1 MSKVLG
7 NGKREI
13 SLLYF
18 HGVIEMKKGTRKQF
32 SEVER
37 KDSKNLK

>member
-1 MSKVLG
+1 MSKVLST
-7 NGKREI
+7 GKREI
-13 SLLYF
+13 SISYL
-18 HGVIEMKKGTRKQF
+18 HGVIEKKKGTRKQF